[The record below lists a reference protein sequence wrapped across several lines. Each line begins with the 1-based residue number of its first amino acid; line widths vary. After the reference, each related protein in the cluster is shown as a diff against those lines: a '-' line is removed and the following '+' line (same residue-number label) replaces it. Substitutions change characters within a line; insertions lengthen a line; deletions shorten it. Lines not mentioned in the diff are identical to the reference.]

1 MWKAIRENP
10 RAVFYA
16 VLMHLLLL
24 ALLVVSL
31 DWSPKPSTTA
41 SAPKPV
47 QAELVDA
54 KGLNEAEEHK
64 QEELRQQAEAEVEAK
79 RKAEAEAEAQR
90 KAEAEAKRKAEA
102 EAKRKAEAEAKRKAE
117 AEAKHKAEAEAK
129 RKAEAEAKR
138 KAEAEAKRKAEAEA
152 KRKAEAEAKRKA
164 EAEAKRKAEA
174 EAEARRKAE
183 EEARR
188 KAEEE
193 ALQAKLAAERAQLQ
207 AARDRAARSAVA
219 EYTAYIR
226 EKVER
231 NWLRP
236 PGSREGLSCTV
247 RVNMIPGGEVVG
259 VTIIQG
265 SGDPLFDRS
274 VETAVYKASPLPL
287 PPDSDMFN
295 YFRELRLVFKPE

>member
-117 AEAKHKAEAEAK
+117 AEAKH
-129 RKAEAEAKR
+129 
-138 KAEAEAKRKAEAEA
+138 KAEAEA